1 MTKLN
6 MAIVTAA
13 TLALIGCGGGGGSSS
28 GAGNNDDSPGGTA
41 GNGSVNSK
49 YTYFPSSAG
58 SDAPIIIQ
66 RMTGAL
72 YAQQLFSPTHAKYSE
87 YSDMYC
93 FDNGAGKSKEIR
105 WAIGS
110 PGHND
115 ASIKVTEYDE
125 ENCTGNTSVSKAN
138 YTYSLGN
145 FLDNDKSIEID
156 FIFKD
161 GDNITSLLPGNVF
174 GHDTT
179 QTFYTILTTS
189 GDAYS
194 NNQDLRIGIAQPD
207 NMHDGL
213 TKQSRARDLSA
224 FENKDY
230 FFGQYGTGRVN

>member
-66 RMTGAL
+66 QMTGVHE
-72 YAQQLFSPTHAKYSE
+72 AQQLFSPTYAKYS
-87 YSDMYC
+87 DKYC

-105 WAIGS
+105 WSIGS
-110 PGHND
+110 TGYND
-115 ASIKVTEYDE
+115 ASITVTEYDK
-125 ENCTGNTSVSKAN
+125 ENCAGNTLVSKAN
-138 YTYSLGN
+138 YTYKLGN
-145 FLDNDKSIEID
+145 FLDNGKSIEID

-161 GDNITSLLPGNVF
+161 GDDITSLLPGNVF
-174 GHDTT
+174 GYDTT
-179 QTFYTILTTS
+179 QTFYTILTAS
-189 GDAYS
+189 GDAYK
-194 NNQDLRIGIAQPD
+194 NQDLRIGIAQPD
-207 NMHDGL
+207 NMHDGSA
-213 TKQSRARDLSA
+213 KQSRARDLSA